1 MERRTFLGG
10 LAATAGA
17 PLVSG
22 IQRLSAQVSDPPK
35 QLKKL
40 ASFASG
46 NSDLYVWTDTA
57 NSYVLRDGDR
67 ALLFDLGD
75 GSVLDALTGIG
86 VSRVEWVLFT
96 NHHREH
102 VQGSPLLAKWHPQ
115 IAVAKSER
123 AFLENK
129 KPGGVSPGRD
139 FASIYFMRCL
149 MRGVKRNQKYFCRSK

>member
-10 LAATAGA
+10 LVATAGT
-17 PLVSG
+17 PLVAG
-22 IQRLSAQVSDPPK
+22 IRGLSIGASDTPR

-40 ASFASG
+40 ADFGNG

-57 NSYVLRDGDR
+57 NCYVLRDGDR

-75 GSVLDALTGIG
+75 GSVLDALAGIG

-115 IAVAKSER
+115 IAVSKSER
-123 AFLENK
+123 AFK
-129 KPGGVSPGRD
+129 HHRR
-139 FASIYFMRCL
+139 FA
-149 MRGVKRNQKYFCRSK
+149 K